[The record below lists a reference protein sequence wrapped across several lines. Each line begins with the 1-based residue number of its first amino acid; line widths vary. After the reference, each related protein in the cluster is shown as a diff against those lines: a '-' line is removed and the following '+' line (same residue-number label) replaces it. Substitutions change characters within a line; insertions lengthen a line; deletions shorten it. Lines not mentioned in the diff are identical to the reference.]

1 MRRSRGDPVADAA
14 YAEGV
19 TTILLTGF
27 EPFADAVRNPSWDAV
42 SRIAAD
48 WRGDER
54 VEAVLLPVAFDRS
67 VAVLAEA
74 VDRLAPDLVVAVGLA
89 EGRTGITP
97 ERVAVNLDDAR
108 IPDAD
113 GAQPVDAP
121 VRTGGP
127 AAFFTSL
134 PVKRMV
140 ASAREA
146 GAPAAL
152 SATAGA
158 YVCNHVFYAL
168 QDLATDRPGMRSGF
182 VHVPATPET
191 RGSAADDVTVP
202 LDVLVAGLTAAV
214 RAALDP
220 APDLVVPEGAI
231 A

>member
-1 MRRSRGDPVADAA
+1 M
-14 YAEGV
+14 
-19 TTILLTGF
+19 TTILLSGF
-27 EPFADAVRNPSWDAV
+27 EPFAGAVRNPSWDAV
-42 SRIAAD
+42 SAIAAD
-48 WRGDER
+48 WQGDER
-54 VEAVLLPVAFDRS
+54 VEAVLLPVAFDR
-67 VAVLAEA
+67 AVQVLTAA
-74 VDRLAPDLVVAVGLA
+74 VDRVVPDVVVAVGLA

-97 ERVAVNLDDAR
+97 ERIAVNLDDAR

-121 VRTGGP
+121 VRSGGP
-127 AAFFTSL
+127 AASFTSL

-140 ASAREA
+140 AAAQQA

-168 QDLATDRPGMRSGF
+168 QSLAAERPGMRAGF

-191 RGSAADDVTVP
+191 RVSERPDATAVP
-202 LDVLVAGLTAAV
+202 LEVLVSGLTAAV

-220 APDLVVPEGAI
+220 APDSAEPGGAI